1 MKYLF
6 NTAILFILVSF
17 SGSAQQASFP
27 VINYST
33 KDYGREFHPSNTAII
48 QDHRGIIYAA
58 NGFKLLEF
66 DGSKWNSYP
75 NSKGTWILSLAT
87 DSSGIIYAGSQ
98 NEFGLFAPDKRG
110 KLTYRSL
117 SDSPGLNENDI
128 KNVWKINVIP
138 GGVVFQ
144 TEEYLFIYRNGKTE
158 ILKPETSFHTS
169 FVVKN
174 RLYLREREKGLMQ
187 LKDQTLIK
195 VKGGEIFDTTGIF
208 LMLPFGRNNNKIL
221 IGTREKGFWIFEPDS
236 KTAPF
241 SKFVIKDQQII
252 NNSVITGGL
261 LTGDGSFAISTMLNG
276 LIVIDTAGN
285 TRTIINKNNGLQDN
299 EIKQSVLDQSQ
310 NIWLALNNGIS
321 RIEISSPLS
330 FINEKSG
337 ITGSVNTII
346 RYNNL
351 LWAGST
357 TGLYVANSLSDNE
370 PCFKKAFNITV
381 PVWCLIK
388 AEGSLIAGTDEG
400 IYLINGTVAGKAF
413 PDASVTL
420 AYSPE
425 MKLLLSGGPKGLD
438 VFSLSGSLTRINS
451 LSIAGEDILGI
462 RGQYNTKES
471 ECEFWIGT
479 RYNGVI
485 RLKILKDFSFVS
497 DYYGSEDGL
506 PDGTITPYNYNSG
519 VVFGSMEGLLGF
531 TDENAIRNSLPDSL
545 KNMKKFKGI
554 FSELTDLNDSIG
566 KVVTFL
572 KETENKIWLCSD
584 NNIGYLDKK
593 NSLAYVNIP
602 FSGIDVGK
610 INLIY
615 PEENGICWIGSTDG
629 LIRYD
634 GNMLKDY
641 SKTYNS
647 LIRKVTLLDNDSSI
661 FLGTNVVTEGGKIKI
676 TASRSPYL
684 KPEIKYS
691 DNSLRFECSASFYEY
706 PGKIYYSYKLEGS
719 NTRWSQWTRENF
731 REYTNLHE
739 GDYTFSV
746 KARNVYGTESKT
758 AEYSFTVLAPWYRTV
773 VSYIICALIT
783 VVLFWLVA
791 RLYSHHLK
799 RENIRLEGIVTERT
813 AEVVRQK
820 DEILIKNTVL
830 EIQKREIEDSIRY
843 ARRIQSA
850 VIPSEKDCI
859 NLLTDAFVLFRPL
872 NIVSGDFYWI
882 SQVGNKIIFTA
893 ADCTGHGVPGAF
905 MSMLGV
911 AFLNEIVNKDKITEP
926 DLILNNLRAKVIQA
940 LQQQGISGEA
950 RDGMDI
956 AIVTIDK
963 TENKL
968 AYAGAYNP
976 LIMIHN
982 GEIIETA
989 GDKMPIGIYEN
1000 MAPFQRHEL
1009 DINTGDVFYMS
1020 SDGYEDQFGGPDGK
1034 KFKAKQFK
1042 QLLLEIHNQPMEKQK
1057 EILEKR
1063 FEEWKGDLPQID
1075 DVVVIGLKI
1084 GGVN

>member
-6 NTAILFILVSF
+6 NTALLFILISLT
-17 SGSAQQASFP
+17 GNAQQTNYP

-33 KDYGREFHPSNTAII
+33 KDYGRDFHPANTAIV
-48 QDHRGIIYAA
+48 QDQRGIIYAA

-66 DGSKWNSYP
+66 DGIKWNSYP
-75 NSKGTWILSLAT
+75 NNKGTWILSLAI

-98 NEFGLFAPDKRG
+98 NEFGFFSPDNRG

-117 SDSPGLNENDI
+117 SDSLGLQENEI
-128 KNVWKINVIP
+128 KNVWRINTFS

-144 TEEYLFIYRNGKTE
+144 TYEYLFLYRNGKTE
-158 ILKPETSFHTS
+158 IIKPETSFHTS
-169 FVVKN
+169 FAVN
-174 RLYLREREKGLMQ
+174 DILYVRQRDRGLMQ
-187 LKDQTLIK
+187 LKGSDLVK
-195 VKGGEIFDTTGIF
+195 VKWGEIFDTTGIF
-208 LMLPFGRNNNKIL
+208 MMVPFGNNYKKIL
-221 IGTREKGFWIFEPDS
+221 IGTREKGFWLYEPENKS
-236 KTAPF
+236 VPF
-241 SKFVIKDQQII
+241 RKFALNDQELIEKA
-252 NNSVITGGL
+252 VITGGII
-261 LTGDGSFAISTMLNG
+261 TGDGLFAISTMLNG
-276 LIVIDTAGN
+276 LVIIDSAGI
-285 TRTIINKNNGLQDN
+285 TRAILNKNTGLQDN
-299 EIKQSVLDQSQ
+299 DVKQSVIDQNQ

-321 RIEISSPLS
+321 RAEISSPLS
-330 FINEKSG
+330 FNREKSG
-337 ITGSVNTII
+337 ITGSINTIL

-351 LWAGST
+351 LWVGST
-357 TGLYVANSLSDNE
+357 TGLYVQNSGKENE
-370 PCFKKAFNITV
+370 SSFRQAFNISV
-381 PVWCLIK
+381 PVWGLVT
-388 AEGSLIAGTDEG
+388 AENSLIAGTDAG
-400 IYLINGTVAGKAF
+400 LFQISGTTVKKV
-413 PDASVTL
+413 SEEESITL
-420 AYSPE
+420 SYSHE
-425 MKLLLSGGPKGLD
+425 MRLLVSGGPKGLT
-438 VFSLSGSLTRINS
+438 SYSPGNS
-451 LSIAGEDILGI
+451 FKRLKSPGITGEDILGI
-462 RGQYNTKES
+462 TGLYNSKEAS
-471 ECEFWIGT
+471 GEFWIGT

-485 RLKILKDFSFVS
+485 RLNVFKDFSFS
-497 DYYGSEDGL
+497 ADYYGKADGL
-506 PDGTITPYNYNSG
+506 PDGTLTPYIYNSG
-519 VVFGSMEGLLGF
+519 IVFGSMQGLFIF
-531 TDENAIRNSLPDSL
+531 TDENTIKKSLPDSL
-545 KNMKKFKGI
+545 KNNKNFNKGY
-554 FSELTDLNDSIG
+554 FSELTDLKDSTG
-566 KVVTFL
+566 KAVTFL
-572 KETENKIWLCSD
+572 TETANKIWLCSD
-584 NNIGYLDKK
+584 NNAGYIDKK
-593 NSLAYVNIP
+593 NNLAYVNSP
-602 FSGIDVGK
+602 FRGIDVGK
-610 INLIY
+610 INFIY

-634 GNMLKDY
+634 GNILKDY
-641 SKTYNS
+641 SKSYYS
-647 LIRKVTLLDNDSSI
+647 LIRKVTLIDNDSSI
-661 FLGTNVVTEGGKIKI
+661 FLGTNFVSDAVKTKII
-676 TASRSPYL
+676 PSQSPDM
-684 KPEIKYS
+684 KPVIKYR
-691 DNSLRFECSASFYEY
+691 DNSVRFEFSAPFYEY
-706 PGKIYYSYKLEGS
+706 PDKIYYSYKLEGS

-758 AEYSFTVLAPWYRTV
+758 AEYRFTVLAPWYRSV
-773 VSYIICALIT
+773 ASYIICALIT
-783 VVLFWLVA
+783 LALFWLVA

-799 RENIRLEGIVTERT
+799 RENVRLEGIVTERT
-813 AEVVRQK
+813 SEVVRQR
-820 DEILIKNTVL
+820 DEIIVKNTVL

-850 VIPSEKDCI
+850 VIPSEKDCV
-859 NLLTDAFVLFRPL
+859 NLLTDVFVLFKPL

-882 SQVGNKIIFTA
+882 SHAGNKIIFTA

-926 DLILNNLRAKVIQA
+926 DFILNNLRVKVIQA

-976 LIMIHN
+976 LIMIRN

-1000 MAPFQRHEL
+1000 MVPFRRHEL
-1009 DINTGDVFYMS
+1009 DIIKGDVFYMS

-1042 QLLLEIHNQPMEKQK
+1042 QLLLEIHNQPMETQK

-1084 GGVN
+1084 